1 MTRSHWTFLFVPE
14 GEGGVRTL
22 NISKR
27 LTRVLAVL
35 CGLLVIGTLTV
46 TVSFLRQQHALNSL
60 EARNQEI
67 LTLRSTISELED
79 AVSNHEMIMAR
90 NRELHKQANLLAGL
104 GPLQQTEMA
113 EMAAPGQGGQEPF
126 PGELSNVDPTSR
138 ERILGLRVQL
148 DRLLRE
154 ANWQKHGFEKVLQTL
169 SADQELRDNT
179 PSVRPISGG
188 YLSSRYGRR
197 PDPFTGQPTL
207 HRGLDFAAPVGT
219 PVVAPAAG
227 RVKRAS
233 RRGSLGLL
241 IEVDHGNGLVTRYGH
256 LDGFAVARGDWV
268 TRGQVIGRVGNT
280 GRSTGPHLHYEV
292 VSNGRS
298 QNPWLYI
305 ISD

>member
-1 MTRSHWTFLFVPE
+1 
-14 GEGGVRTL
+14 
-22 NISKR
+22 
-27 LTRVLAVL
+27 
-35 CGLLVIGTLTV
+35 
-46 TVSFLRQQHALNSL
+46 
-60 EARNQEI
+60 
-67 LTLRSTISELED
+67 
-79 AVSNHEMIMAR
+79 
-90 NRELHKQANLLAGL
+90 
-104 GPLQQTEMA
+104 
-113 EMAAPGQGGQEPF
+113 
-126 PGELSNVDPTSR
+126 
-138 ERILGLRVQL
+138 
-148 DRLLRE
+148 LRE
-154 ANWQKHGFEKVLQTL
+154 ANWQRHGFEKVLQTL

-256 LDGFAVARGDWV
+256 LDSFAVARGDWV
-268 TRGQVIGRVGNT
+268 TRGQVIGRVCNT